1 MSRFL
6 LLVIIA
12 FPALSAAEI
21 DPSRFAGHLR
31 ELSATPHRLAGTPEG
46 ARAGDYIETQLR
58 SLPGQFFSQRFWFP
72 QEIVETCEL
81 RTASATLPLLP
92 LAANAMQPSVT
103 SSNGLR
109 SRLVYV
115 GKATDAEIAGKN
127 LRGAIA
133 VADFD
138 SSGAVPQ
145 VFRHGAKAMILL
157 GEDGDD
163 RFDAFDK
170 RAFVNA
176 DLPRFYVSRK
186 EAVAAG
192 VDRDS
197 EQAATLVSCVSWHKR
212 GGRNLYLWIPGT
224 KPTFKAGKEEFLILS
239 AHYDTH
245 GIVPRNSPSPEAAA
259 NCAVL
264 LEVARGLAA
273 NPPRRSVLI
282 AFFDNHANFLEGGR
296 QFYAAYRRSIADR
309 IDDPLPV
316 RQRFVAEE
324 RAYLGELLSFFA
336 RTDPFAADHSH
347 RDRALQ
353 VLRAESKHRYD
364 SYQER
369 LIDLRIEIDRLR
381 QSGADIAA
389 LQSRLT
395 SLLAEQKAWQLA
407 REAVR
412 DQKRPIESAMPVF
425 REMIGSVTARIENR
439 QRELDELDLQ
449 LADDVALTKPFADAN
464 PVAHVSPRFTGGSG
478 RWLFQ
483 TRGDLHA
490 RLYAGLIDRAAETLG
505 EAGKDSCG
513 FVWESKTAANAHVN
527 WATHEESVLATV
539 WEIPSFT
546 AVTEQDR
553 APLAYMPHATLS
565 AEQAD
570 RIRAQA
576 TGFLPFLDLLANDE
590 LASVPNRVVLQRRV
604 RIEEYQWQND
614 EAVGHVVR
622 SFGFGQT
629 AAERLE
635 PNVLV
640 RVVSDAWRGLQ
651 AAPPTGPPHNDNF
664 QQWPEYVTF
673 TDGNGCFPITTILDS
688 AAVPESPW
696 RALIIEAAKFD
707 ADGRIHAI
715 TVGTPVGGRG
725 SVSAGW
731 SKAAYYWFKADAGHY
746 AILNLFTGRGGT
758 ILGETMPF
766 GPRWRPTAF
775 RILNGLSNA
784 EYKRLHLRFDPI
796 TGVGAYFVEKPMGVK
811 LVYEDP
817 KSEDEVALYINAQP
831 EKATGLGYGPG
842 AAGGIDPAAPID
854 LRTAFARDLA
864 ALNESR
870 LAALRARNIVLNAVE
885 SLHSQAKEL
894 LTAAA
899 ATAGTFERRIYRPV
913 MAVTNDMVVA
923 VTILL
928 LLAIP
933 FAFGLQSL
941 VMWTHS
947 IYRRLAWFAVFFAA
961 TFAVLYFVHPA
972 FSFATTPIIILLA
985 FVILVMSAGV
995 IWIIGDKFTY
1005 EIKKMQGLA
1014 VAAHTFDQSLF
1025 GNVGAAVS
1033 LAISIMRRRPV
1044 RTALTVVT
1052 VVFLTFTI
1060 LSFVSFQ
1067 TEKGVNRY
1075 FVGIGDQGSRLLVHR
1090 KVWKSMDRHGMADVR
1105 AWLAPGTKL
1114 NGRYWRVKE
1123 LSTKADIEPL
1133 SIPIRRDAGGSA
1145 IAGAMVSL
1153 DALEIRHI
1161 PGIREAL
1168 PGGIEEFI
1176 AGKGVYLPQVIADEL
1191 GAKPGDRLRIQGI
1204 DLAFLGVFDSRKLAA
1219 LRELDG
1225 SPLLPVNF
1233 GVSQLAL
1240 GAFESKGSATQG
1252 ADAAQSDLEDALAR
1266 LEPQALE
1273 PVSAD
1278 SVIVVPTQ
1286 LEAPLGMSLKGMVIY
1301 PPEGADL
1308 TALAERLAVL
1318 VDDGVHL
1325 NQGGETSFFL
1335 YGDKYGVTGLGDVL
1349 IPLVLGGLII
1359 FSTMLGSVIDRE
1371 KEIYTFSALGLAP
1384 RNIAMLFF
1392 VEAAIYAVI
1401 GGFGGYLFSQV
1412 VTQALEFLASHGWFK
1427 APEMNYSSSTAIHTI
1442 LVVMATVMVST
1453 IYPAI
1458 QAARKA
1464 TADTSRRWR
1473 VPAAKGDRL
1482 EFHFPFTISQ
1492 FDITGILCFIREH
1505 FASHAD
1511 RTVGE
1516 FAVDDLELFR
1526 EPQHGMAALRATIW
1540 LQPFDQGI
1548 SQRFELTAHPSD
1560 IEEVCEIHVR
1570 IERVSGPPSAWTR
1583 SNRVFLEE
1591 IRRQFLLWRTLDDE
1605 EREQYLNVAAG
1616 WEETWNPQAMPRG

>member
-1 MSRFL
+1 VTTFG
-6 LLVIIA
+6 VA
-12 FPALSAAEI
+12 FTSAAEI
-21 DPSRFAGHLR
+21 DPSRFGTHIR
-31 ELSATPHRLAGTPEG
+31 ELTATPHRLAGTAE
-46 ARAGDYIETQLR
+46 AKRAGDYIESQLR
-58 SLPGQFFSQRFWFP
+58 TLPGQFSSQRFWFP

-81 RTASATLPLLP
+81 HTSSAAIPLLP

-103 SSNGLR
+103 SSHGLR
-109 SRLVYV
+109 GKLVYV
-115 GKATDAEIAGKN
+115 GKATDAEVEGKD

-145 VFRHGAKAMILL
+145 VFRRGAKAVIFL
-157 GEDGDD
+157 GDDSDD

-176 DLPRFYVSRK
+176 DLPRFYLSRA
-186 EAVAAG
+186 EAERQGLVAAG
-192 VDRDS
+192 
-197 EQAATLVSCVSWHKR
+197 EGTLVSRVSWHKR
-212 GGRNLYLWIPGT
+212 EGRNLFFWIPGT
-224 KPTFKAGKEEFLILS
+224 KPQFKAGKEEFLILS
-239 AHYDTH
+239 AHYDSP
-245 GIVPRNSPSPEAAA
+245 GIVPLHSPSPEAAA
-259 NCAVL
+259 NCAAL
-264 LEVARGLAA
+264 LEIARELTAH
-273 NPPRRSVLI
+273 PPRRSVLI

-309 IDDPLPV
+309 IEDPLPV

-324 RAYLGELLSFFA
+324 RAYLGQLLASFGRA
-336 RTDPFAADHSH
+336 NPFGESH
-347 RDRALQ
+347 AWKERALQ
-353 VLRAESKHRYD
+353 ILRAESKHRYD
-364 SYQER
+364 SYQEK
-369 LIDLRIEIDRLR
+369 LIDLRLEINRLR
-381 QSGADIAA
+381 QSGANTDA
-389 LQSRLT
+389 LQSRLD
-395 SLLAEQKAWQLA
+395 SLGAEQKAWQLV

-412 DQKRPIESAMPVF
+412 DQELPDQSALPAF
-425 REMIGSVTARIENR
+425 REMIATVTARIENR
-439 QRELDELDLQ
+439 LLELDELDLQ
-449 LADDVALTKPFADAN
+449 LADHVALTKRFADAN
-464 PVAHVSPRFTGGSG
+464 PVAHVSLRFTGGSN

-490 RLYAGLIDRAAETLG
+490 RLYAGLIDRAATTLG
-505 EAGKDSCG
+505 EAGKVACG
-513 FVWESKTAANAHVN
+513 FVWESKIAANAYVN
-527 WATHEESVLATV
+527 WATHEESVLATM

-546 AVTEQDR
+546 SVTEQDR
-553 APLAYMPHATLS
+553 TPLAYCPNATLS
-565 AEQAD
+565 AEHRD

-576 TGFLPFLDLLANDE
+576 AGFLPFLDLLANDE
-590 LASVPNRVVLQRRV
+590 LASVPNRVVLQRKV
-604 RIEEYQWQND
+604 RIEEYQWQNN
-614 EAVGHVVR
+614 EAVGHLVK

-640 RVVSDAWRGLQ
+640 RVVSDAWRSLQ
-651 AAPPTGPPHNDNF
+651 AAPPLGPQYNDTW

-673 TDGNGCFPITTILDS
+673 ADGNGCFPITTILDG

-696 RALIIEAAKFD
+696 RALILEAAKFD

-715 TVGTPVGGRG
+715 TVGTPAGGRG

-731 SKAAYYWFKADAGHY
+731 SKAAYYWSKSDAGHY
-746 AILNLFTGRGGT
+746 AILNLFAGRGGT

-766 GPRWRPTAF
+766 GPRWRPAAF

-811 LVYEDP
+811 LIYEDP
-817 KSEDEVALYINAQP
+817 KNEDEVALYINAQK
-831 EKATGLGYGPG
+831 EKATGVGYGPG
-842 AAGGIDPAAPID
+842 AAGDSDPNAPID
-854 LRTAFARDLA
+854 LRTAFAPDLA
-864 ALNESR
+864 TLNESR
-870 LAALRARNIVLNAVE
+870 LAALRARNIVLNSVE

-894 LTAAA
+894 LPA
-899 ATAGTFERRIYRPV
+899 ATALAGTFERRIYRPV

-933 FAFGLQSL
+933 FAFALQSL

-947 IYRRLAWFAVFFAA
+947 IYRRLAWFAAFFAA
-961 TFAVLYFVHPA
+961 TFAVLYSVHPA

-1014 VAAHTFDQSLF
+1014 VAAHTFDRSLF

-1052 VVFLTFTI
+1052 VIFLTFTI

-1075 FVGIGDQGSRLLVHR
+1075 SVGIGDQSSRLLVHR
-1090 KVWKSMDRHGMADVR
+1090 KVWKSMDRHVMNDVR
-1105 AWLAPGTKL
+1105 AYLDPGMKL

-1123 LSTKADIEPL
+1123 LSVKADLEPL
-1133 SIPIRRDAGGSA
+1133 SIPIRRQAGGSA
-1145 IAGAMVSL
+1145 IAGAMLSL
-1153 DALEIRHI
+1153 DALEIQHI
-1161 PGIREAL
+1161 PGIRDAL
-1168 PGGIEEFI
+1168 PGGIEQFI
-1176 AGKGVYLPQVIADEL
+1176 AGNGVYLPQSLADEL
-1191 GAKPGDRLRIQGI
+1191 GAKPGDLLRIQGL
-1204 DLAFLGVFDSRKLAA
+1204 DLAFLGVFDSRKLSA

-1252 ADAAQSDLEDALAR
+1252 GDAAQADLEDALAR

-1278 SVIVVPTQ
+1278 SLILVPTR
-1286 LEAPLGMSLKGMVIY
+1286 LEAPLGMSLKGMVLY

-1308 TALAERLAVL
+1308 AALAERLAVL
-1318 VDDGVHL
+1318 QDDGVLL

-1335 YGDKYGVTGLGDVL
+1335 YGDKYGVTGVGDVL

-1412 VTQALEFLASHGWFK
+1412 VTQALEFLASHGWFR
-1427 APEMNYSSSTAIHTI
+1427 APEMNYSSSTAINTI

-1464 TADTSRRWR
+1464 TADTARRWR
-1473 VPAAKGDRL
+1473 VPSAKGDWL

-1492 FDITGILCFIREH
+1492 HDITGILCFIREH

-1570 IERVSGPPSAWTR
+1570 IERLSGPPSAWAR
-1583 SNRVFLEE
+1583 SNRVFLED

-1605 EREQYLNVAAG
+1605 EREQYLNVAAEL
-1616 WEETWNPQAMPRG
+1616 EETWNEKAGAVGK